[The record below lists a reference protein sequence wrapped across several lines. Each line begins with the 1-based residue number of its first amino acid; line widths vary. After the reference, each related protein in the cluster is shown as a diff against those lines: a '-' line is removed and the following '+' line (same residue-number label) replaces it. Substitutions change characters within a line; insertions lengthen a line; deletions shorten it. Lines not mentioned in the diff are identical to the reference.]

1 MKRSSKIIIAVVAVV
16 GISTAV
22 AANGRFDRCGYGQGG
37 MGMQDSG
44 YSEQSRGRFGRGM
57 RGDPAERMAQGLD
70 MMKYKLRITEAQE
83 PAWQSFE
90 QVLKSKVEKMVEYK
104 KSGGFKGQMPV
115 TERVEKMRAGAG
127 QMTEMA
133 DAIEQLYSQLTPEQQ
148 KLADEMR
155 PMRGMGRMH

>member
-1 MKRSSKIIIAVVAVV
+1 MKRSSKIIIAAVAVI

-37 MGMQDSG
+37 MGMQESG
-44 YSEQSRGRFGRGM
+44 YSEQGRHGRGM
-57 RGDPAERMAQGLD
+57 RGDPSERMAQGLD

-104 KSGGFKGQMPV
+104 KAGGFKAQMTV
-115 TERVEKMRAGAG
+115 GERVEKMRTGAG